1 MKKLIPLALALLL
14 TACASSGHKFT
25 IQQANQIQNGMTREQ
40 VVKIMGG
47 KPNSITNQ
55 GKTFIWSYAKVNGFT
70 GGHRSRA
77 VKIDFDENNMSY
89 GIPPGGVYGDTEKF
103 Q

>member
-1 MKKLIPLALALLL
+1 MKKLLTLILALALFG
-14 TACASSGHKFT
+14 CASSGHKFS
-25 IQQANQIQNGMTREQ
+25 IKQANEIQNGMTREQ
-40 VVKIMGG
+40 VVQIMGG

-77 VKIDFDENNMSY
+77 VKIDFDENNLSY
-89 GIPPGGVYGDTEKF
+89 GIPQGGVYGDTEKF